1 MSHSLTLKINLENF
15 NFFKYKFLRFLL
27 SPAQKNVM
35 QELKKAREGI
45 SRLKKQDFLE
55 LTAHNEFHISRGA
68 AYAITE
74 FLQERFDQEINRLND
89 LHAALELKNINLHD
103 LRAALEL
110 KNNNLDDLRAA
121 LKQKNIN
128 LEDLYSVIKQ
138 KEISLENLHTAL
150 EPKKIS
156 LEDLQQAFENNYQIK
171 DKEIL
176 SAIILCLVEPVWIP
190 GNLAVLALSL
200 LLPTGY
206 HCSNLS
212 GNGSKKSGL
221 QVNTKADSNSIEFCY
236 NLHIMGNATSNLT
249 EDPVN
254 DNCRLIEGSVAIYFS
269 IEKTIPLRIKLL
281 PITMQFNFSDEQKS
295 KQFQQKLAKN
305 FKGWLLHENELNYIR
320 IKLDKWRAIIDF
332 WVIPILLI
340 GLLIGLSAMA
350 SFTALS
356 LIPISPLLLPPLG
369 LALGLC
375 FAGAMHSYAYM
386 RIKKEQEEWQRPIHL
401 FNRNP
406 IQTTAFFDR
415 HRSEVVMES
424 ESNDKQ
430 INVMSSSRSER
441 GHP

>member
-15 NFFKYKFLRFLL
+15 KFFKYKFLRFLL

-35 QELKKAREGI
+35 QGLKKAREDI

-55 LTAHNEFHISRGA
+55 FTAHNEFHISRGA

-138 KEISLENLHTAL
+138 KEISLENLRTAL

-156 LEDLQQAFENNYQIK
+156 LEDLQEAFENNYQIK

-176 SAIILCLVEPVWIP
+176 SAIILCLVEPIWIP
-190 GNLAVLALSL
+190 GNLAALALSL
-200 LLPTGY
+200 LLPTDY
-206 HCSNLS
+206 HCSNLN
-212 GNGSKKSGL
+212 GNGTNKSGL
-221 QVNTKADSNSIEFCY
+221 QVNTKTDSNSIEFCL
-236 NLHIMGNATSNLT
+236 NLHIMDNDISN
-249 EDPVN
+249 
-254 DNCRLIEGSVAIYFS
+254 LIEGSATICFS
-269 IEKTIPLRIKLL
+269 IEKTIPLQIKLL

-295 KQFQQKLAKN
+295 EQFQQKLAKN
-305 FKGWLLHENELNYIR
+305 FKGWLLHENELNYIP
-320 IKLDKWRAIIDF
+320 IKLDEWRALQIDF
-332 WVIPILLI
+332 WVIPILI

-375 FAGAMHSYAYM
+375 VAGAMHSCAYM

-401 FNRNP
+401 FNRKP

-415 HRSEVVMES
+415 HCSEVVMES
-424 ESNDKQ
+424 ERNDKQ